1 VRDVL
6 QGRREEF
13 VIKGYEHKGAFMKID
28 SLAAYYK
35 ANQNLLDAA
44 TRKALFQEEAPIYTK
59 VGDNAPVKYGLDST
73 VKNSL
78 IADGCVIEG
87 SVENCVLFRGVHI
100 GKDAV
105 VKNCVLMQGTRVGE
119 KCHVEAV
126 VTDKNVEISNE
137 RILTGSSEYPLYLS
151 KNAKI

>member
-1 VRDVL
+1 
-6 QGRREEF
+6 
-13 VIKGYEHKGAFMKID
+13 
-28 SLAAYYK
+28 
-35 ANQNLLDAA
+35 
-44 TRKALFQEEAPIYTK
+44 
-59 VGDNAPVKYGLDST
+59 
-73 VKNSL
+73 
-78 IADGCVIEG
+78 VIEG